1 MIGEDIAAQI
11 LPVLGKALHTQL
23 GTQIVQ
29 VLYTTNLNAFYA
41 DMLPTVLAQGLDR
54 LDGVVA
60 CGPVGNACVVMNPTQ
75 SLLVTLVWGLV
86 LAGVSTVLFLKRDVL
101 Q

>member
-60 CGPVGNACVVMNPTQ
+60 SGQGRDQLHALLHQSGELHVREVGPP
-75 SLLVTLVWGLV
+75 
-86 LAGVSTVLFLKRDVL
+86 D
-101 Q
+101 